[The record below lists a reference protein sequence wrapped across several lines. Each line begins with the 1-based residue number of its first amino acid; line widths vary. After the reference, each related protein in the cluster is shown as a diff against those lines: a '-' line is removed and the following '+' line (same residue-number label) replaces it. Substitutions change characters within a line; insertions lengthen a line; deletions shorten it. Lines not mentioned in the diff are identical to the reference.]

1 MRSFRRR
8 LWFYRV
14 SALVS
19 GMSVMAVELAA
30 SRLLAPYFSSSLPVW
45 SVIIGLIMAAMAF
58 GNYRGGRLADRA
70 VVEGSDAALYRR
82 MLIAAI
88 WIAVIPLVGKYLIVV
103 VAGIAAVMAGNQV
116 IVVGSILACLLLFV
130 TPMVLLGM
138 VSPFLVRVASAE
150 GDRGTEA
157 GTSITGKGDQPQVE
171 YDSISDPL
179 SHQSQTKTSS
189 SDNTGAVI
197 GSIYAWGTLGSIL
210 GTFLASFV
218 TIPDVGVA
226 RTYLLFAVALAA
238 LVLVHALAVRRRWWP
253 AAAALLCCV
262 VLLAAPLGANYAFW
276 ERGVLFQ
283 GESSYNYLQV
293 SEDDYAR
300 YFSTNVLFGVQSL
313 LPRAFLEGQG
323 AGQPTGEYYDGM
335 VGATGLLADFAP
347 DRPVHALMLGLGT
360 GTCPTLLQQALPGS
374 TCVGVELDGKIVS
387 TARTYFKLT
396 PEACQVVV
404 GDGRSYLQQQ
414 RDETY
419 DLIMVDAYQ
428 DVSVPFHMASREFY
442 TLAASRLR
450 PGGVLVCNVNMGTR
464 KAKAV
469 TGALAATMSSVF
481 GQVYAYDVPGTSNTL
496 LYAAPG
502 GSLARLDASLRR
514 CDAAQ
519 MGLADSRVIAGA
531 HNDGE
536 AAHVELLRACIQGV
550 AEGIAPIQSSARV
563 LTDDRA
569 PTELLANKALGNMIA
584 EERAG
589 IQRQVD
595 AYGGG
600 VRGWW
605 RYLQTLL
612 GE

>member
-1 MRSFRRR
+1 MKQQAEVTQSFRRR

-14 SALVS
+14 SAFVS

-45 SVIIGLIMAAMAF
+45 SVIIGLIMAAMAW

-70 VVEGSDAALYRR
+70 VEAGSDAALYRR
-82 MLIAAI
+82 MLIAAL
-88 WIAVIPLVGKYLIVV
+88 WIAVIPLVGKYLIVA
-103 VAGIAAVMAGNQV
+103 VAGIAAVIAGSQV
-116 IVVGSILACLLLFV
+116 IVVGSVLACLLLFV

-150 GDRGTEA
+150 GE
-157 GTSITGKGDQPQVE
+157 KGPGE
-171 YDSISDPL
+171 KGPGGFSD
-179 SHQSQTKTSS
+179 
-189 SDNTGAVI
+189 TGAVI

-218 TIPDVGVA
+218 TIPDAGVA

-238 LVLVHALAVRRRWWP
+238 LVLIHALAARRRWWP
-253 AAAALLCCV
+253 AAVALLCCV
-262 VLLAAPLGANYAFW
+262 ALLAAPLGADYAFW
-276 ERGVLFQ
+276 ERGVLYQ

-293 SEDDYAR
+293 SEDDSAR

-335 VGATGLLADFAP
+335 IGATGLLADFAP

-374 TCVGVELDGKIVS
+374 TCVGVELDAKIVA
-387 TARTYFKLT
+387 TARAYFKLT
-396 PEACQVVV
+396 PAACQVVV
-404 GDGRSYLQQQ
+404 GDGRSYLQQH

-428 DVSVPFHMASREFY
+428 DVSVPFHMASKEFY

-464 KAKAV
+464 DNGAV
-469 TGALAATMSSVF
+469 VDALAATMGSVF
-481 GQVYAYDVPGTSNTL
+481 GQIYAYNVPGTSNTL

-502 GSLARLDASLRR
+502 VSLGQLDVSLSKCDGIQVASQSTQ
-514 CDAAQ
+514 ASAPT
-519 MGLADSRVIAGA
+519 A
-531 HNDGE
+531 
-536 AAHVELLRACIQGV
+536 LLRQCIQGV
-550 AEGIAPIQSSARV
+550 ADGIAPIQSSARV

-589 IQRQVD
+589 IQQQVN

-600 VRGWW
+600 ARGWW

-612 GE
+612 GK